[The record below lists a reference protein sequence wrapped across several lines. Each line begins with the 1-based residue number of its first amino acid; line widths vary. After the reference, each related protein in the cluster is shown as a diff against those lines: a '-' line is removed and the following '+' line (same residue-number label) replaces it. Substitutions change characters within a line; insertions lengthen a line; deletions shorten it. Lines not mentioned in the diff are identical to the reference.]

1 MATLREK
8 ATTFVG
14 KKELFDLDKIPLDIE
29 IKEDTFDGKG
39 ENAGKKIPYSYIEI
53 GGWKY
58 TIRANIME
66 QMQTIALTRPTT
78 KFVKVNKTPKGE
90 LFVVPLD

>member
-1 MATLREK
+1 MPTLRE
-8 ATTFVG
+8 AAQQFVG
-14 KKELFDLDKIPLDIE
+14 KKELTDLDKIPLDIE
-29 IKEDTFDGKG
+29 IISDTFDGKG
-39 ENAGKKIPYSYIEI
+39 ENAGKKIPYQYIEI
-53 GGWKY
+53 NGWKY
-58 TIRANIME
+58 TIRANILE